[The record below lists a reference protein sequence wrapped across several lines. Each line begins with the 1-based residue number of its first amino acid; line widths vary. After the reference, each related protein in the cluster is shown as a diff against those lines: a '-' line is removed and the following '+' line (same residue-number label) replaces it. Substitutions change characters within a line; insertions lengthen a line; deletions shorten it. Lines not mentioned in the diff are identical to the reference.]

1 MRARTGPAGWAV
13 LALGLAFLYLPIV
26 VVAAYSFNASR
37 LVTVWGGFSLKWY
50 GAVLRNTALLDA
62 LGISLGAAAISATL
76 ATGLGLCAAL
86 GLARPSGLPV
96 RGLFSVSV
104 HAPLVVPDVLLGL
117 SLLLLFVA
125 LGIER
130 GFWTVVIAHATLG
143 MAFVAVT
150 VRARLVGVDPSLE
163 EAARDLGAG
172 PLTAFATVTLP
183 LIAPAL
189 AAGWLLAFSLS
200 LDDLVLASFAAGPGS
215 TTLPM
220 RLYSQV
226 RLGVSPEINAVSTVL
241 TAAAALTASVYAA
254 TFHRKWKFAP

>member
-1 MRARTGPAGWAV
+1 MKPRTGPLGWCV
-13 LALGLAFLYLPIV
+13 LAAGLVFLYLPIA
-26 VVAAYSFNASR
+26 VVAAYSFNGGR

-50 GAVLRNTALLDA
+50 AAVARNTALLDA
-62 LGISLGAAAISATL
+62 LGISLAAAAVSATL

-86 GLARPSGLPV
+86 GLARPAGLPA
-96 RGLFSVSV
+96 RGLFAVSV

-117 SLLLLFVA
+117 SMLLLFVA
-125 LGIER
+125 AGVER
-130 GFWTVVIAHATLG
+130 GFWTVVAAHATLG

-150 VRARLVGVDPSLE
+150 VRARLAGVDPSLE
-163 EAARDLGAG
+163 EAARDLGAA

-200 LDDLVLASFAAGPGS
+200 LDDLVLASFTAGPGS

-226 RLGVSPEINAVSTVL
+226 RLGVSPEINAISTL
-241 TAAAALTASVYAA
+241 LAAAAVVTACVYAA
-254 TFHRKWKFAP
+254 TFHRRRQFSH

>member
-1 MRARTGPAGWAV
+1 LGWCA
-13 LALGLAFLYLPIV
+13 LAAGLAFLYLPIA

-50 GAVLRNTALLDA
+50 GAVARNAALLDA
-62 LGISLGAAAISATL
+62 LWISLGVAVLSATL
-76 ATGLGLCAAL
+76 ATGLGLCAGL
-86 GLARPSGLPV
+86 GLARRARLPG
-96 RGLFSVSV
+96 RGLFAVSV
-104 HAPLVVPDVLLGL
+104 YAPLVTPDVLLGL

-125 LGIER
+125 AGVER
-130 GFWTVVIAHATLG
+130 GFWTVVAAHATLG

-150 VRARLVGVDPSLE
+150 VRARLAGVDPALE
-163 EAARDLGAG
+163 EAARDLGAA
-172 PLTAFATVTLP
+172 PAAAFATVTLP

-200 LDDLVLASFAAGPGS
+200 LDDLVLASFTAGPGS

-226 RLGVSPEINAVSTVL
+226 RLGVSPEINAVSTLLTAAAVL
-241 TAAAALTASVYAA
+241 TAAVYAA
-254 TFHRKWKFAP
+254 TFYRRRRPAA

>member
-1 MRARTGPAGWAV
+1 MKPRPGPLGWAA
-13 LALGLAFLYLPIV
+13 LAAGLAFLYLPIL

-50 GAVLRNTALLDA
+50 GAVLRNAALLEA
-62 LGISLGAAAISATL
+62 LWVSLGVAVVAASL
-76 ATGLGLCAAL
+76 ATGLGLCAGL
-86 GLARPSGLPV
+86 GLARRARLPG
-96 RGLFSVSV
+96 RGLFAVSV
-104 HAPLVVPDVLLGL
+104 YAPLVLPDVLLGL

-125 LGIER
+125 AGVER
-130 GFWTVVIAHATLG
+130 GFSTVVAAHATLG
-143 MAFVAVT
+143 AAYVAVV
-150 VRARLVGVDPSLE
+150 VRARLAAVDPALE
-163 EAARDLGAG
+163 EAAQDLGAS
-172 PLTAFATVTLP
+172 PAAAFATVTLP

-200 LDDLVLASFAAGPGS
+200 LDDLVIASFTAGPGS

-241 TAAAALTASVYAA
+241 VGAAALTAAVYAA
-254 TFHRKWKFAP
+254 TFYRRA